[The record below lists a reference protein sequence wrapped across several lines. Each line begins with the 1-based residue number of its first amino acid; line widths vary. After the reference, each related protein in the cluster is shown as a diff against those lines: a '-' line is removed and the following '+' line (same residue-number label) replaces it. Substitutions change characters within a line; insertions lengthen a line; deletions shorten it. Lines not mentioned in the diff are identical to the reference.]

1 MSVTPVSLFSD
12 NFTTLNSVNKS
23 ILNDNRKVNSFDS
36 IFNAAIDMYRET
48 DSLQKAAESAEI
60 SFALGYTNSIHDVAL
75 AQQKANISLQ
85 YTTKITNSVVSAYKE
100 IMGMQL

>member
-1 MSVTPVSLFSD
+1 
-12 NFTTLNSVNKS
+12 
-23 ILNDNRKVNSFDS
+23 
-36 IFNAAIDMYRET
+36 MYRET